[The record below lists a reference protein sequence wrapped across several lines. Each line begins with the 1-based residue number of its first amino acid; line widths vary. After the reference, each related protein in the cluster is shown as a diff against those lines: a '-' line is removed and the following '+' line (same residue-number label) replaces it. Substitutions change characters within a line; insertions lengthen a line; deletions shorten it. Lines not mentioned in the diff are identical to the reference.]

1 LNITEVRVKLMQNR
15 SDRLRAFASIT
26 IDDDFVVHDLR
37 VIEGRSGFFVAMPSR
52 KLSDSC
58 GKCGSKNELRAK
70 FCGNCGGRLDE
81 HRATRGSQARDKF
94 HVDVAHP
101 INTACRE
108 MLQEA
113 VLRAYHE
120 EAGRAADG
128 LPPSREYSVE
138 DVDELTDDYAEVE
151 YDESAEASQPQEPA
165 EQEDEATQA
174 PETEPVFAEPVSAEE
189 EAEEEPFG
197 DVPWRIDVEET
208 EATEP
213 PEPTSPSFAEPAPE
227 EETDEEADKGIDEGI
242 EADAD
247 EEPDVDPFAQG
258 IF

>member
-70 FCGNCGGRLDE
+70 FCGNCGARLDE

-108 MLQEA
+108 MLQDA

-138 DVDELTDDYAEVE
+138 GVDELMEDYVEVE
-151 YDESAEASQPQEPA
+151 YDESAEASHPPEPA
-165 EQEDEATQA
+165 ERQDVATQA
-174 PETEPVFAEPVSAEE
+174 PETEPVSADQEAEE
-189 EAEEEPFG
+189 EAFDEM
-197 DVPWRIDVEET
+197 PWRIDVEDT
-208 EATEP
+208 EATGP
-213 PEPTSPSFAEPAPE
+213 PEPTLPSFAEPAPK
-227 EETDEEADKGIDEGI
+227 EEADGEAHEGTDEGA

-247 EEPDVDPFAQG
+247 EKPDVDPFAQG

>member
-1 LNITEVRVKLMQNR
+1 MNITEVRVKLMQQR

-26 IDDDFVVHDLR
+26 IEDDFVVHDLR
-37 VIEGRSGFFVAMPSR
+37 VIEGRNGFFVAMPSR

-70 FCGNCGGRLDE
+70 FCGNCGARLDE
-81 HRATRGSQARDKF
+81 DRATRGPQARDKL

-120 EAGRAADG
+120 EEARAGAG
-128 LPPSREYSVE
+128 LPPAREYSM
-138 DVDELTDDYAEVE
+138 DGLDELTVDYEE
-151 YDESAEASQPQEPA
+151 LDFDEPKGAVQPLGPV
-165 EQEDEATQA
+165 
-174 PETEPVFAEPVSAEE
+174 PHETA
-189 EAEEEPFG
+189 
-197 DVPWRIDVEET
+197 
-208 EATEP
+208 ATEP
-213 PEPTSPSFAEPAPE
+213 PEPDQLPAQPDAEPEPSHEAPRGPDAAPSGAAAPPEVRPVSRVEPAEE
-227 EETDEEADKGIDEGI
+227 EETEG
-242 EADAD
+242 
-247 EEPDVDPFAQG
+247 EPDVGSFGEG

>member
-70 FCGNCGGRLDE
+70 FCGNCGARLDE

-120 EAGRAADG
+120 EAGRAAEG

-138 DVDELTDDYAEVE
+138 DVDELTEDYAEVE
-151 YDESAEASQPQEPA
+151 YDESAEAFQPQEPA
-165 EQEDEATQA
+165 EQEDVATQA
-174 PETEPVFAEPVSAEE
+174 PETEPVSAEQEAEE
-189 EAEEEPFG
+189 EAFDE
-197 DVPWRIDVEET
+197 VPWRIDVEET
-208 EATEP
+208 EATGP
-213 PEPTSPSFAEPAPE
+213 PEPTPPSFAESAPE
-227 EETDEEADKGIDEGI
+227 EETDEEAGKDVDEGT

-247 EEPDVDPFAQG
+247 EKPDADPFAQG